1 MIVQKCANA
10 IIEHGINNA
19 SIVNVA
25 SIVGKYG
32 NIGQANYAASKAGVE
47 RLTRTASLELANK
60 GIRLNSVLPGLI
72 STPMT
77 AAVPDKVKTKFMNMI
92 PMGRFGKPE
101 GKFFHIIN
109 F

>member
-32 NIGQANYAASKAGVE
+32 NIGQAMLPV
-47 RLTRTASLELANK
+47 RQV
-60 GIRLNSVLPGLI
+60 LN
-72 STPMT
+72 
-77 AAVPDKVKTKFMNMI
+77 D
-92 PMGRFGKPE
+92 
-101 GKFFHIIN
+101 
-109 F
+109 